1 VGRNRRTQAGWA
13 FYAVLARSL
22 AVLAFAIQCF
32 VVDPHVDG
40 LAFHSADAA
49 VSTSISSSE
58 HAGKQAPATC
68 IICQEAAISRTAMLD
83 GAPPIRI
90 VEHSLYLS
98 SAPPRAPLLE
108 TRPSR
113 PWQSRAPPSFA

>member
-1 VGRNRRTQAGWA
+1 MGRNRHSRAGWA
-13 FYAVLARSL
+13 FFAVLARSL

-32 VVDPHVDG
+32 VVDTHVDG
-40 LAFHSADAA
+40 LALRASAEA
-49 VSTSISSSE
+49 VSTSVSSTD
-58 HAGKQAPATC
+58 HAAKHAPATC
-68 IICQEAAISRTAMLD
+68 IICQEAAVSRTAMLA

-90 VEHSLYLS
+90 VEHTLYLA

>member
-1 VGRNRRTQAGWA
+1 MGRNRHSRAGWA
-13 FYAVLARSL
+13 FFAVLARSL

-40 LAFHSADAA
+40 LAFHSSAEAI
-49 VSTSISSSE
+49 STSVSSAE
-58 HAGKQAPATC
+58 HAGKHAPATC
-68 IICQEAAISRTAMLD
+68 IICQEAAVSRTAMLA

-90 VEHSLYLS
+90 VEHTLFLAN
-98 SAPPRAPLLE
+98 APARAPVLE
-108 TRPSR
+108 TRPLR